1 MAAAPAHYIRTIHT
15 SFTSSPAWS
24 RDHFFPAV
32 PRIRPPSFRRI
43 KFDPFADD
51 VSYHPPLPYTIHIPA
66 AAPADIQRH
75 RRRHQ
80 DDYVR
85 RSYRAPPTAVPVVLA
100 PPPPPPKSTAS
111 ALRERE
117 ARSKIVAGILL
128 NRVHAVGKPIR
139 RRASDTPRPYVPSG
153 LSTCVSIEA

>member
-15 SFTSSPAWS
+15 SFTASPAWS
-24 RDHFFPAV
+24 RDPFFV
-32 PRIRPPSFRRI
+32 RTPSLRRI
-43 KFDPFADD
+43 KFDPFADEL
-51 VSYHPPLPYTIHIPA
+51 SYHPPLPYTIHIPP

-75 RRRHQ
+75 RRRQ
-80 DDYVR
+80 QESFLR
-85 RSYRAPPTAVPVVLA
+85 RSYRSA
-100 PPPPPPKSTAS
+100 PPPVPTTTTAVVYPTKSTAT
-111 ALRERE
+111 ALQERE

-128 NRVHAVGKPIR
+128 NRVHAVGKPMR